1 MSIKGIIYYSSN
13 WENGIAQLK
22 QIEENYNRMKIT
34 TTRSHYMRHGSWIQF
49 ENGDVWKVLGAKDSA
64 RGYKWNIAYIERSVN
79 LNTYRCI
86 IAPAAIDFPFAAT
99 RLWGEGNLHLDFDP
113 PLPF

>member
-1 MSIKGIIYYSSN
+1 MSVKGIIYYNSN

-34 TTRSHYMRHGSWIQF
+34 TIHSHYMRHGSWVQF
-49 ENGDVWKVLGAKDSA
+49 ENGDVWRVLGVGGA
-64 RGYKWNIAYIERSVN
+64 RGYRWNIAYIERSIN
-79 LNTYRCI
+79 WNTYRCV
-86 IAPAAIDFPFAAT
+86 IAPAAINFPFAAT
-99 RLWGEGNLHLDFDP
+99 QLWGEGNLHLDFDP